1 VSTGTLIPS
10 QSFWYFVVHFSA
22 YAYVPQSRPHLLPPS
37 SLVTAHLAAFL
48 STEEAALKKRL
59 EVIQANNKTLAKEAV
74 MQRATIEN
82 LLQGLEGAV
91 LDLQGAAGTF
101 GRAGMQGI
109 EQKLEKITAIVT
121 SR

>member
-1 VSTGTLIPS
+1 M
-10 QSFWYFVVHFSA
+10 
-22 YAYVPQSRPHLLPPS
+22 
-37 SLVTAHLAAFL
+37 
-48 STEEAALKKRL
+48 
-59 EVIQANNKTLAKEAV
+59 

-101 GRAGMQGI
+101 GRAGMQGV
-109 EQKLEKITAIVT
+109 EQELEMITAIAT